1 MIDYCSTDRKPLTTI
16 TDIHD
21 FLQKSKANA
30 CAGSGEKVVKRKN
43 AGKGLKR
50 VSSSSCCVIMSPEEE
65 SKAIKEAD
73 RALDSAFLRY
83 ARHHPKDYLRILGHI
98 LVMTELVAIM
108 TPSVAMGI
116 QWVTAL
122 CDGPPVYS
130 IIELLTILY
139 RYVITGDFEASLQLT
154 HCILK
159 R

>member
-1 MIDYCSTDRKPLTTI
+1 MTEIQA
-16 TDIHD
+16 
-21 FLQKSKANA
+21 FLQKSKTNSRE
-30 CAGSGEKVVKRKN
+30 GEVSSEKVVVGKRENTAPK
-43 AGKGLKR
+43 ALKR
-50 VSSSSCCVIMSPEEE
+50 VSSSLCTVDMSPEEE
-65 SKAIKEAD
+65 LKAIKDAD

-83 ARHHPKDYLRILGHI
+83 ARQHPKDYLRMLGHI

-130 IIELLTILY
+130 IIELLTILF
-139 RYVITGDFEASLQLT
+139 RYFMTGNFEALT